1 MAKNLQSIYLEI
13 LDALDEYIKAYV
25 RAYQTRQAHEISPG
39 GKSAEN
45 QLYRLE
51 MCVRQ
56 YAKNTVKQ
64 MRTGKLK

>member
-1 MAKNLQSIYLEI
+1 MAKTLQSIYGEV

-25 RAYQTRQAHEISPG
+25 RAYQTRQSHEMSPG

-56 YAKNTVKQ
+56 YAKNTVRELRGEK
-64 MRTGKLK
+64 RR